1 MEAVLTP
8 QRVAGASP
16 GRFAEIA
23 GNMPASYFGI
33 VLGLAGLG
41 NAWRAAVRV
50 WQLPEFIAEWIYG
63 FAAVVW
69 AMLVALY
76 IFKAILAPAKLVE
89 EAAHP
94 VQCCFIGL
102 AGVATMLIA
111 GGLVPHARL
120 GASILFAIGFIFTLV
135 FAVWRTGGLWQG
147 ERDHAATTAVLYLPT
162 VAGSFVSAIVVS
174 SLGYPDWGQLAFGAG
189 MFSWLAVES
198 VLLHRLLT
206 GPTKAV
212 PLRPTLGIQLA
223 PAPVGAVA
231 YIAIGGGVPDIF
243 VHALIGYGIL
253 QLLVM
258 ARLSHW
264 IAQAGAVP
272 GLWAFSFGATAI
284 AAAPVRLIAHGD
296 HGAIA
301 VLAPI
306 LFVMANLLVA
316 GLTVMT
322 FVLLLSGKMFVSPPS
337 PDIRREKRAAENQN

>member
-1 MEAVLTP
+1 
-8 QRVAGASP
+8 
-16 GRFAEIA
+16 
-23 GNMPASYFGI
+23 MPASYFGI

-41 NAWRAAVRV
+41 SAWRAASRA
-50 WQLPEFIAEWIYG
+50 WQLPAFIAEWIYVG
-63 FAAVVW
+63 ATVVW
-69 AMLVALY
+69 ALLVILYML
-76 IFKAILAPAKLVE
+76 KSILAPAKLAE

-111 GGLVPHARL
+111 GGLVPHYRL
-120 GASILFAIGFIFTLV
+120 SADIVFVVGCTFTLV

-174 SLGYPDWGQLAFGAG
+174 AIGYPDWGQFAFGAG
-189 MFSWLAVES
+189 IFSWLAVES
-198 VLLHRLLT
+198 VLLNQLLT

-243 VHALIGYGIL
+243 VHALIGYGVL

-284 AAAPVRLIAHGD
+284 ATAPVQLIARGD
-296 HGAIA
+296 HGAVS
-301 VLAPI
+301 VLGPL
-306 LFVMANLLVA
+306 LFVTANVVVA
-316 GLTVMT
+316 SLTVMT
-322 FVLLLSGKMFVSPPS
+322 LFLLFSGRMFVSPP
-337 PDIRREKRAAENQN
+337 RK